1 MIEFRQKDFTI
12 PEGHYTGPKDQDKLP
27 GAVEVIGKS
36 ALAGTVGGA
45 VVGKVSKNI
54 STVKGAWEG
63 GKYGTLVG
71 IILKIIINH
80 LHKPMS
86 KVKYQEVDKVIR
98 REFGIYRIAN
108 ITVGDSLEKRSEI
121 DENFGFNDKNVA
133 DYKINVSIANNE
145 VTLYTLNLTSNE
157 IDRLSHILDYYCKKY
172 FGMNYNSSLIN
183 QKVNA
188 YSVNIIF
195 TNYQVISNFL
205 IEVAKELNAK
215 INLLN
220 SDSLL
225 KEMFNA
231 NGEDGEERKF
241 SNISPLNKI
250 DITNIIERVAHS
262 KINTNA
268 GFKKG
273 ISSLV
278 MSTLRNSFQKL
289 GEKELTKIPVFEPI
303 TNKDD
308 YDNNYL
314 KSVLDKNHFVEGFR
328 YTVGEENATSNISM
342 IRGVLLVTTN
352 KDSEDTKL
360 IDEMFWS
367 HLKTKVNRAD
377 TGRAIIYS
385 YNFEGGKDF
394 EFMIKKLMSTGIV
407 FNIFEK

>member
-1 MIEFRQKDFTI
+1 MITFRQKDFTI

-27 GAVEVIGKS
+27 GAVEVVGKS
-36 ALAGTVGGA
+36 ALAGTIGGA

-86 KVKYQEVDKVIR
+86 KVKYSEVDKVIR
-98 REFGIYRIAN
+98 REFGIYRIAS
-108 ITVGDSLEKRSEI
+108 ITVGDNLDKRAEVDEK
-121 DENFGFNDKNVA
+121 FGFNDKNVT
-133 DYKINVSIANNE
+133 DYKINVSITNNE
-145 VTLYTLNLTSNE
+145 VTLYTFSMTNNE
-157 IDRLSHILDYYCKKY
+157 IDKLSHILDYYCKKY
-172 FGMNYNSSLIN
+172 YGMNYNSSLIN

-188 YSVNIIF
+188 YSVNIVF

-205 IEVAKELNAK
+205 MEVSNELGVK
-215 INLLN
+215 INLLD
-220 SDSLL
+220 SDSIL
-225 KEMFNA
+225 KEKFKV
-231 NGEDGEERKF
+231 EDENEEEKKF
-241 SNISPLNKI
+241 SSIGKLNKI
-250 DITNIIERVAHS
+250 DITNIVERVANGG
-262 KINTNA
+262 INTRA
-268 GFKKG
+268 GLKGG
-273 ISSLV
+273 ISSFV

-289 GEKELTKIPVFEPI
+289 GEKELTKIPSFEKI

-314 KSVLDKNHFVEGFR
+314 KSVLDKNHYVEGFR
-328 YTVGEENATSNISM
+328 YTVGDDNATSNISM
-342 IRGVLLVTTN
+342 IRSVLLITTK

-360 IDEMFWS
+360 IDDMFWS

-377 TGRAIIYS
+377 TGKVIIYS
-385 YNFEGGKDF
+385 YNFESGKDF